1 MIKILNFEELTAEE
15 VFARNEPTAD
25 VSDIVAAIISDVR
38 KNGDEAV
45 IRYEAEFDGIDPA
58 VYVTELSGE
67 EKADAVRK
75 LDESDPGLTDVLRE
89 SAANIAEFCGRQLRE
104 GFEISNRPG
113 RLTGQKVVPLERAG
127 LYVPGGTAAYPSTV
141 LMDSIPALTAG
152 CSEIIMTTPPNSDGS
167 IAPAVVA
174 AAVIAQETVNGA
186 GEVRIFRMGGAQ
198 AVAAMAY
205 GTETVPAVDK
215 IVGPGN
221 AFVAEAKRQVFGKVA
236 IDMIAGPSEILVIS
250 DGKSDPDVVA
260 ADMLSQAEHDKN
272 ASAVLVTDS
281 PELAEAVAQSI
292 ETQLCSLEREEIARA
307 SIENNGK
314 IIIAKDIDQAL
325 EISDRIA
332 PEHLE
337 LCVDD
342 PFGMLDKVKNAGSVF
357 LGRSCP
363 EALGDY
369 FAGPNHTLPTSGTAR
384 FSSALSVDDFVKK
397 IQFIHYTDEA
407 LAEVAEGIAAF
418 ARKEGL
424 TGHARSVLIRSEK

>member
-1 MIKILNFEELTAEE
+1 MIKILDFEELTAEE

-25 VSDIVAAIISDVR
+25 VADIVAAIIKDVR
-38 KNGDEAV
+38 ENGDEAV
-45 IRYEAEFDGIDPA
+45 VRYAAKFDGVDPEKFVA
-58 VYVTELSGE
+58 ELSSE
-67 EKADAVRK
+67 EKADAVRS
-75 LDESDPGLTDVLRE
+75 LDETDPGLTDVLRD
-89 SAANIAEFCGRQLRE
+89 SAANIAEFCRMQLRE

-113 RLTGQKVVPLERAG
+113 RITGQKVVPLERAG

-152 CSEIIMTTPPNSDGS
+152 CKEIIITTPPDSEGR
-167 IAPAVVA
+167 IEPAVIA
-174 AAVIAQETVNGA
+174 AAVIAQQTVQGA
-186 GEVRIFRMGGAQ
+186 GEVRIFRIGGAQ

-205 GTETVPAVDK
+205 GTESVPAVDK

-236 IDMIAGPSEILVIS
+236 IDMIAGPSEILVVS

-281 PELAEAVAQSI
+281 AELASAVAGSI
-292 ETQLCSLEREEIARA
+292 EKQLCSLEREEIARA

-314 IIIAKDIDQAL
+314 IIVAKDIEQAL
-325 EISDRIA
+325 EISDTIA

-342 PFGMLDKVKNAGSVF
+342 PFAMLSKVKHAGSVF

-369 FAGPNHTLPTSGTAR
+369 YAGPNHTLPTGGTAR

-418 ARKEGL
+418 ACKEGL

>member
-25 VSDIVAAIISDVR
+25 VSYIVAAIISDVR

-205 GTETVPAVDK
+205 GTDTVPAVDK